1 MNPEVRNFY
10 RHRVP
15 DQWNRS
21 LEAQSQRA
29 TSDEPARLL
38 LEAMQ
43 RVDATLDVIVERGP
57 NRQHYSLDIDRGRM
71 TCNETSQRDPF
82 LVLVHDLETF
92 QTLERESGDSIL
104 GFLGTLAG
112 QSEDMKLTS
121 TRLRHLGELNGRARL
136 ELTDGPRMSLEA
148 RLGLGIDNPEA
159 PHCTLRLPASVYAAL
174 RQGTLA
180 PQEAFMNGQILVDGD
195 MNLAIQLAL
204 AAVSPD

>member
-92 QTLERESGDSIL
+92 
-104 GFLGTLAG
+104 
-112 QSEDMKLTS
+112 
-121 TRLRHLGELNGRARL
+121 
-136 ELTDGPRMSLEA
+136 
-148 RLGLGIDNPEA
+148 
-159 PHCTLRLPASVYAAL
+159 
-174 RQGTLA
+174 
-180 PQEAFMNGQILVDGD
+180 
-195 MNLAIQLAL
+195 
-204 AAVSPD
+204 